1 MSMSE
6 TGNLPLFVLPM
17 VLIPGEIQSL
27 RIFEPRYRQMLD
39 DCLLDDKPFGM
50 IMTDPLVFH
59 NGWNGPRAFGCEA
72 EIISHETK
80 GSNHFIEFVGRRRF
94 KIDRVIDP
102 ALPPFEDESMADLIP
117 EIGILPNLETILERI
132 PEDSEHSKLYL
143 SADVTFLDDDQ
154 ELTEFQQT
162 ELRNTLNA
170 ILGKI
175 GGILQIEKDTLED
188 WIEDRTSTVIDES
201 ASSMFAVAALTISD
215 PEYKYQLL
223 SCSELKDVFLQL
235 TRFLAE
241 MDV

>member
-1 MSMSE
+1 MSE

-235 TRFLAE
+235 TRLLAE

>member
-1 MSMSE
+1 MSE

-94 KIDRVIDP
+94 KIDRVIEP

-201 ASSMFAVAALTISD
+201 SSSMFAVAALTISD

>member
-1 MSMSE
+1 MSE

-50 IMTDPLVFH
+50 IMTDPLVCH

>member
-1 MSMSE
+1 MAS

-17 VLIPGEIQSL
+17 VLVPGEIQSL

-50 IMTDPLVFH
+50 IMTDPLSFH
-59 NGWNGPRAFGCEA
+59 NGWNGPRTYGCEA

-94 KIDRVIDP
+94 RIDTVIDP

-117 EIGILPNLETILERI
+117 EMGILPDLETILQRI
-132 PEDSEHSKLYL
+132 PEDSVHSKLYL
-143 SADVTFLDDDQ
+143 SADVTYLDDEH
-154 ELTEFQQT
+154 ELTEFQQA
-162 ELRNTLNA
+162 ELKATLNG
-170 ILGKI
+170 ILSKI
-175 GGILQIEKDTLED
+175 GGILQIEKDALDD
-188 WIEDRTSTVIDES
+188 WIEDRTEMVIDES
-201 ASSMFAVAALTISD
+201 SASMFAVAALTISD

-223 SCSELKDVFLQL
+223 SCSDLKEVFLQL

>member
-1 MSMSE
+1 MASRKRE
-6 TGNLPLFVLPM
+6 QQAEQ
-17 VLIPGEIQSL
+17 EIVVKAPKV
-27 RIFEPRYRQMLD
+27 E
-39 DCLLDDKPFGM
+39 
-50 IMTDPLVFH
+50 
-59 NGWNGPRAFGCEA
+59 E
-72 EIISHETK
+72 
-80 GSNHFIEFVGRRRF
+80 VG
-94 KIDRVIDP
+94 
-102 ALPPFEDESMADLIP
+102 
-117 EIGILPNLETILERI
+117 
-132 PEDSEHSKLYL
+132 
-143 SADVTFLDDDQ
+143 FLGLDDQ

-201 ASSMFAVAALTISD
+201 SSSMFAVAALTISD